1 MLAISLRQRNDGQ
14 LGCLNRSVLVYGRG
28 LEGWSGQR
36 LPGHVQWPWH
46 FAQEDCHARQ
56 ETHTPVLDVESIST
70 VVPLLLDVV
79 LSTSSLE
86 ALHVELL

>member
-1 MLAISLRQRNDGQ
+1 M
-14 LGCLNRSVLVYGRG
+14 YGRG

-36 LPGHVQWPWH
+36 LLGHVQWPWH
-46 FAQEDCHARQ
+46 LAQEDYHARQ

-79 LSTSSLE
+79 LSTSTLE

>member
-1 MLAISLRQRNDGQ
+1 MERATAAWT
-14 LGCLNRSVLVYGRG
+14 RSIAMTSR
-28 LEGWSGQR
+28 S
-36 LPGHVQWPWH
+36 
-46 FAQEDCHARQ
+46 ARQ

-79 LSTSSLE
+79 LSTSTLE